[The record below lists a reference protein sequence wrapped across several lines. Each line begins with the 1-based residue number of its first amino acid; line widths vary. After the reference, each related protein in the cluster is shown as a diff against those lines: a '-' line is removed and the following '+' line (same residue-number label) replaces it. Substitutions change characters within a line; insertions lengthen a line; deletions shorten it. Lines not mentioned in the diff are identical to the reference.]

1 MNKKIKN
8 IIFDFDGVIHNTL
21 KDMYKIHCEYLEEIS
36 LEDMVK
42 NVFEKNPRKYLEKF
56 PKEKQGKFLLA
67 WTKCSTQL
75 KLEDNIRKNLEYLAD
90 KFDLFIISSN
100 SEENLNLYFENNN
113 FNNIFKEILG
123 VETHKLKTEKFKF
136 LLNKYNLEKE
146 NFIFITDTL
155 GDILEAN
162 EVGIKT
168 IAVDFGF
175 HSREFLLKGNPF
187 KIVSSF
193 PEIILEIEKL

>member
-8 IIFDFDGVIHNTL
+8 IVFDFDGVIHNTL
-21 KDMYKIHCEYLEEIS
+21 LDLYKIHCEYLEEIS

-56 PKEKQGKFLLA
+56 SKEKRDKFNFA

-100 SEENLNLYFENNN
+100 SEENLNLYFKNNN
-113 FNNIFKEILG
+113 FTNIFKEILG

-146 NFIFITDTL
+146 NCIFITDTL

-162 EVGIKT
+162 EVEIKT

-175 HSREFLLKGNPF
+175 HSREFLSKGNPF

-193 PEIILEIEKL
+193 QEIILEIEKI